1 MDRLEE
7 LALFLAIVDAGSL
20 AAAAR
25 RTGRSPPVVTRRLG
39 KLESRLGVRLLERN
53 TRRLTL
59 TDAGRRL
66 AVHARSLIADFDNAM
81 LDAAGEGAAPRGR
94 LRISAPLMFGRRHV
108 APVLMDYLAAYPDV
122 SAELSLTD
130 GTVDLIEEGTD
141 IALRIANL
149 DDTSLVARR
158 IGAVRRVFVASPRYL
173 ARKGTPQH
181 PADLVGHDIVLFVN
195 QANSADWR
203 FAGKETVHVTARF
216 QVNRAEAAIAAAV
229 AGHGVL
235 SVLSYQVAA
244 ELAEGSMVR
253 LLRDFERPPIPVQ
266 FVMPTARL
274 MLPRVRAFVDF
285 ALPRLSSLDVLKL
298 A

>member
-1 MDRLEE
+1 MDRLDE
-7 LALFLAIVDAGSL
+7 LALFLTIVDAGSL
-20 AAAAR
+20 AGAAR

-39 KLESRLGVRLLERN
+39 KLEHRLGVRLLERN

-66 AVHARSLIADFDNAM
+66 AAHARTLIADFDNAM
-81 LDAAGEGAAPRGR
+81 LDAAGEGVAPRGR
-94 LRISAPLMFGRRHV
+94 LRLSAPLMFGRRHV
-108 APVLMDYLAAYPDV
+108 APLVMDYLSAYPDV

-130 GTVDLIEEGTD
+130 GTVDLIEEGID
-141 IALRIANL
+141 AALRIAHL

-158 IGAVRRVFVASPRYL
+158 IGEVRRVFVASPRYL
-173 ARKGTPQH
+173 ERRGAPQR

-203 FAGKETVHVTARF
+203 FSDGETVHVTARF
-216 QVNRAEAAIAAAV
+216 QVNRAEAAIAAALT
-229 AGHGVL
+229 GHGVL

-244 ELAEGSMVR
+244 ELAEGSLVR

-266 FVMPTARL
+266 FVMPTTRL
-274 MLPRVRAFVDF
+274 MAPRVRAFLDF
-285 ALPRLSSLDVLKL
+285 ALPRLSSLDVLKP